1 MAEVYNA
8 DYVSLHVR
16 MSNKAALHLYKNTL
30 GFDVHKIEAKYYA
43 DGEDAYAMRKHLS
56 NSPAAEETC

>member
-1 MAEVYNA
+1 MAEVNNA

-30 GFDVHKIEAKYYA
+30 GFDVYKVESKYYA
-43 DGEDAYAMRKHLS
+43 DGEDAYAMRKNLQV
-56 NSPAAEETC
+56 